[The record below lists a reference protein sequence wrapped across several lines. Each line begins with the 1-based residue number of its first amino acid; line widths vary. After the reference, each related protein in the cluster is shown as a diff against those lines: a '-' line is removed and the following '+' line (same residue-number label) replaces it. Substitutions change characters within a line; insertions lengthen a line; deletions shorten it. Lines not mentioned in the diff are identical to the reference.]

1 MRQKNWTLILFVT
14 GLVIGMFIGTT
25 SDSYYG
31 TKSFGDFV
39 SLFGFGLV
47 YGFLAAIGGLIV
59 DFLNPTLERT
69 AFYQRLIIVLI
80 GIVATLLMVLATL
93 FFSGFFDKDTQVSAE
108 KTPKETVQKI
118 TKSAEERI
126 KEAENSNF
134 AVTYLQI
141 DKEFMTNLK
150 DSKKVMVVQLALM
163 THYDNRVFDNVK
175 KHEFEIRSGI
185 LEVMRQTTEAEA
197 TRPDFRGELCGK
209 FKIEINK
216 VLMKHEDFA
225 GVEDVFLT
233 SFTMQ

>member
-25 SDSYYG
+25 SDSSYG

-47 YGFLAAIGGLIV
+47 YGFLAAIGGLVV

-93 FFSGFFDKDTQVSAE
+93 FFSGFFDKDAQISKE
-108 KTPKETVQKI
+108 KTPRETVQELPQSGGDI
-118 TKSAEERI
+118 TKKDDDSHFE
-126 KEAENSNF
+126 K
-134 AVTYLQI
+134 TYLQI

-150 DSKKVMVVQLALM
+150 DSKKVMVVQIAIM
-163 THYDNRVFDNVK
+163 THYDNRVFDSVK
-175 KHEFEIRSGI
+175 KHEFAIRSAI
-185 LEVMRQTTEAEA
+185 LDVMRNTTDSDAR
-197 TRPDFRGELCGK
+197 RPDFRSELAA
-209 FKIEINK
+209 KIK
-216 VLMKHEDFA
+216 VVMNDILVKYDDFA
-225 GVEDVFLT
+225 GIDDVFFT